1 MMITDGAIPVK
12 SENGS
17 MVNHWGTLISN
28 EELELVPDKRLNNAY
43 LNIDPEKDWNY
54 EGVSR
59 TLREY
64 MEAHPPQKNK
74 NREFER

>member
-1 MMITDGAIPVK
+1 M
-12 SENGS
+12 
-17 MVNHWGTLISN
+17 
-28 EELELVPDKRLNNAY
+28 PDKRLNNAY